1 MPRGSIPPSA
11 VGSEQRDGGRMTQR
25 YDGAQTPYAR
35 VLAAPAVAKADKE
48 WVRTE
53 YLTHTPVASR
63 REIEAAHE
71 ALW

>member
-1 MPRGSIPPSA
+1 
-11 VGSEQRDGGRMTQR
+11 MTQR